1 MLWLYASATDEIQSN
16 VEELNKK
23 VSKLSEMTDNLL
35 NKLIEFGFDL
45 LIAILIFIA
54 GKFALKM
61 IRKIFKNIM
70 SKSNVDVGVIKFGDS
85 IIRAIGYIIILI
97 IICGQIGIQTT
108 SFITL
113 LGTAGLSIGLA
124 LEGCLSNFAGGVL
137 ILVTKPFVVGDYIM
151 INSASDDV
159 EGTVDKIDIIYTT
172 LTTIDNKAI
181 KIPNGTVSNSI
192 LTNFTHQIK
201 RRVDVAVGIH
211 YEDDINKAQSIAD
224 RVMRQCEYIMPE
236 EDNMVVVK
244 KLADS
249 SVILEIRMWTLTENY
264 WKGMFY
270 INQAVKEAFDKNGIT
285 IPYNQLDVH
294 VHQKVN

>member
-1 MLWLYASATDEIQSN
+1 M
-16 VEELNKK
+16 
-23 VSKLSEMTDNLL
+23 
-35 NKLIEFGFDL
+35 
-45 LIAILIFIA
+45 
-54 GKFALKM
+54 
-61 IRKIFKNIM
+61 
-70 SKSNVDVGVIKFGDS
+70 
-85 IIRAIGYIIILI
+85 
-97 IICGQIGIQTT
+97 
-108 SFITL
+108 
-113 LGTAGLSIGLA
+113 
-124 LEGCLSNFAGGVL
+124 EGCLSNFAGGVL

-285 IPYNQLDVH
+285 IPYNQMDVH